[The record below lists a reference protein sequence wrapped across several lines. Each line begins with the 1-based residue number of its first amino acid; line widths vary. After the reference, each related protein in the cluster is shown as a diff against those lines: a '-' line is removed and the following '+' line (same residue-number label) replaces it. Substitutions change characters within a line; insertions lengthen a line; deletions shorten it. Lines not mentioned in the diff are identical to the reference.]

1 MLQPI
6 DGHKEVCCCS
16 LVSLRNVQGSASKS
30 VTTRKCCEVSL
41 APTQT
46 QHGNEMLAKLETQSL
61 AIQFADFL
69 QAGSRIL
76 TSLLF
81 SLT

>member
-1 MLQPI
+1 MSRVLPLNLLPP
-6 DGHKEVCCCS
+6 GSV
-16 LVSLRNVQGSASKS
+16 VRSASMD
-30 VTTRKCCEVSL
+30 
-41 APTQT
+41 PTQT
-46 QHGNEMLAKLETQSL
+46 QHGNEMLAKLETQYL

>member
-1 MLQPI
+1 MDP
-6 DGHKEVCCCS
+6 
-16 LVSLRNVQGSASKS
+16 A
-30 VTTRKCCEVSL
+30 
-41 APTQT
+41 QT
-46 QHGNEMLAKLETQSL
+46 QHGNEMLAKLETQYA